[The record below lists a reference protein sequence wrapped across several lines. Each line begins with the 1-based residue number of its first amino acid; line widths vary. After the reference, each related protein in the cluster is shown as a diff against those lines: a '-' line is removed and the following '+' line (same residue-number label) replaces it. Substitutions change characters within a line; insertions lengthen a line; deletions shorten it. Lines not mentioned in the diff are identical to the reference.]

1 MSQLQYAF
9 IGDLSGDEMAYLVV
23 GLCVVLAAAGWL
35 LVAQPVKHVKNT
47 HYKTASKAK
56 AKAKK
61 PAKRKSKK

>member
-9 IGDLSGDEMAYLVV
+9 IGDLTGDEMAYLVV

-35 LVAQPVKHVKNT
+35 LIAQPVKHVRNT
-47 HYKTASKAK
+47 HYKAK
-56 AKAKK
+56 PKAKK